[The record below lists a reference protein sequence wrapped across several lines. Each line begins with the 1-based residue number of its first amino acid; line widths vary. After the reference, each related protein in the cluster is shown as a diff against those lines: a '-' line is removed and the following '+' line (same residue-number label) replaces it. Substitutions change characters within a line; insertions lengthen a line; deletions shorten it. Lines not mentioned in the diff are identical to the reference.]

1 MKNRNRKG
9 QFSHLDRE
17 YPTAAE
23 RREFRAA
30 ESQLIATFKPIE
42 IEVHTADNRR
52 EREIAALKAKR
63 DKAVKIGNGRGA
75 MIARI
80 YQEEIERLSR

>member
-1 MKNRNRKG
+1 VREERPHHEVADERK
-9 QFSHLDRE
+9 D
-17 YPTAAE
+17 Y
-23 RREFRAA
+23 RAA

-63 DKAVKIGNGRGA
+63 EKALKIGNGRGA

-80 YQEEIERLSR
+80 YQAEIKRLLR